1 MPDVPNITAV
11 PPLPLLRRGWRLF
24 WFFTPA
30 FLLTG
35 AVSMLFADLLWRTG
49 WSASRTVLLVLFIVL
64 FFLTAVG
71 CMHGVFGF
79 FIRIFGT
86 RNRVTALNHFKEQS
100 IASTSTAIIFPI
112 YNEDSIR
119 VLEGLRATYESL
131 ERTGQLDKFDFFILS
146 DSTNPDRW
154 VEEEKNWCE
163 LVRDLDALGKIYY
176 RRRLFNE
183 ARKSGNVRDFL
194 NTWGKRYRYFV
205 CCDADSV
212 MRGETL
218 VVLVKLMEAHPPT
231 GLIQT
236 VPALV
241 NAESLF
247 GRIQQFANRLY
258 APVFISGLNYWA
270 LDFGNYW
277 GHNAIIRTEPFMQFC
292 DLPSLP
298 GAKPFGGQI
307 LSHDFVEAAL
317 MLRENWQVWLAYD
330 LEGSYEEAPQSLI
343 DNAQRERRWC
353 QGNLQHGLVLF
364 AKGLRGVS
372 RLHLIF
378 GIFGYVASPLWL
390 AFLVAFDWID
400 CFQKYTGLSQFTV
413 PSFNPYLANWSG
425 TAHALLIFVICMV
438 VIMLPKFLSL
448 VDLARDWPRRKEF
461 GGLLNATGGVIGET
475 IFSTLHAPLLMLWH
489 TRFVLTNLAGISVG
503 WTTQSRNA
511 DGTDWLYA
519 VQRHWGHTL
528 IGVLWGWFT
537 WQLDPGLFWWFTP
550 VLAGM
555 VFSVP
560 LSVLTSRRS
569 LGARARQAGL
579 FLTPEETRPPMEL
592 VALRSRMAI
601 HDLTEAEYEI
611 NRCRPHAGLA
621 RAVLDPYVNAIHVTL
636 LREKNLNPVYAEHFT
651 RLGAGTEA
659 VRELGEKLLAA
670 GPEKLKASERMAVMA
685 DQRVMVWLH
694 QQAWVRPEEKLAPWW
709 KAMIREFSQREN

>member
-1 MPDVPNITAV
+1 MADAPNITVVSA
-11 PPLPLLRRGWRLF
+11 PRLRRGWRLF
-24 WFFTPA
+24 LFFSSA
-30 FLLTG
+30 VLLTG

-49 WSASRTVLLVLFIVL
+49 WSASRTVLLVLFIIL
-64 FFLTAVG
+64 FLLTSIG
-71 CMHGVFGF
+71 CMHGVYGF
-79 FIRIFGT
+79 FIRTFGT
-86 RNRVTALNHFKEQS
+86 NRRITALKPFKEQN
-100 IASTSTAIIFPI
+100 IAGVSTAIIFPI
-112 YNEDSIR
+112 YNEDSVR

-131 ERTGQLDKFDFFILS
+131 ERTGQLDRFDFFILS
-146 DSTNPDRW
+146 DSTNPDCW
-154 VEEEKNWCE
+154 VEEEARWSE

-194 NTWGKRYRYFV
+194 NTWGMRYRYFV

-218 VVLVKLMEAHPPT
+218 VDLVKLMEAHPT
-231 GLIQT
+231 VGLIQT

-258 APVFISGLNYWA
+258 APVFIAGLNYWA

-298 GAKPFGGQI
+298 GRKPFGGQI

-317 MLRENWQVWLAYD
+317 MLRENWTVWLAYD
-330 LEGSYEEAPQSLI
+330 LEGSYEEAPQALI
-343 DNAQRERRWC
+343 ENAQRERRWC

-372 RLHLIF
+372 RMHLIL

-390 AFLVAFDWID
+390 AFLITFEWIY
-400 CFQKYTGLSQFTV
+400 CVQKLTGLSDITV
-413 PSFNPYLANWSG
+413 QSFNPYLKDWSG
-425 TAHALLIFVICMV
+425 TAHASLVFIICMA

-448 VDLARDWPRRKEF
+448 IDLANDWPRRKQF
-461 GGLLNATGGVIGET
+461 GGLLNATGGVICET

-489 TRFVLTNLAGISVG
+489 TRFVVTNIAGISVS
-503 WTTQSRNA
+503 WTTQKRSA

-528 IGVLWGWFT
+528 IGLAWGWFT
-537 WQLDPGLFWWFTP
+537 WKLDPGLFWWFTP

-569 LGARARQAGL
+569 LGARAKSAGL
-579 FLTPEETRPPMEL
+579 FLTPEETKPPMEL
-592 VALRSRMAI
+592 VSLRSRMKI
-601 HDLTEAEYEI
+601 HELTEDETP
-611 NRCRPHAGLA
+611 RCRVHAGLA
-621 RAVLDPYVNAIHVTL
+621 AAVLDPYVNAIHVTL
-636 LREKNLNPVYAEHFT
+636 LREKQLNPVYAEHLA
-651 RLGAGTEA
+651 RIGAGTDA
-659 VRELGEKLLAA
+659 VRDLGEKLLAG
-670 GPEKLKASERMAVMA
+670 GPEKLSPSERVTVMA

-694 QQAWVRPEEKLAPWW
+694 QQAWLRPEEKLAPWW
-709 KAMIREFSQREN
+709 RAMIREFSHREN

>member
-1 MPDVPNITAV
+1 MADTPNISAATA
-11 PPLPLLRRGWRLF
+11 PLRLRRGWRLF
-24 WFFTPA
+24 LFYTSA
-30 FLLTG
+30 LVLTG
-35 AVSMLFADLLWRTG
+35 FVSMLFADLLWRTG
-49 WSASRTVLLVLFIVL
+49 WSTSRTVLLVLFIIL
-64 FFLTAVG
+64 FLLTAIG
-71 CMHGVFGF
+71 CMHGVYGF
-79 FIRIFGT
+79 FLRIFGT
-86 RNRVTALNHFKEQS
+86 RRRITGLNPYKNQN
-100 IASTSTAIIFPI
+100 IGGTSTAIIFPI

-131 ERTGQLDKFDFFILS
+131 DRTGQLDRFDFFILS

-154 VEEEKNWCE
+154 VEEELRWSE

-176 RRRLFNE
+176 RRRMFNE
-183 ARKSGNVRDFL
+183 ERKSGNVRDFL
-194 NTWGKRYRYFV
+194 NTWGKRYRYFL
-205 CCDADSV
+205 CCDADSI

-218 VVLVKLMEAHPPT
+218 VDLVKLMEVHPNV

-236 VPALV
+236 VPALF

-292 DLPSLP
+292 DLPQLP
-298 GAKPFGGQI
+298 GNKPFGGQI

-317 MLRENWQVWLAYD
+317 MLRENWAVWLAYD
-330 LEGSYEEAPQSLI
+330 LEGSYEEAPQSLVE
-343 DNAQRERRWC
+343 NAQRERRWC

-372 RLHLIF
+372 RMHLIL

-390 AFLVAFDWID
+390 AFLIAFNWIY
-400 CFQKYTGLSQFTV
+400 FAQKLTGLSDITV
-413 PSFNPYLANWSG
+413 QSFNPYLKNLSG
-425 TAHALLIFVICMV
+425 TAHAFLVFVICMA

-448 VDLARDWPRRKEF
+448 IDLARDWPRRAQF
-461 GGLLNATGGVIGET
+461 GGLLNATAGVVGET
-475 IFSTLHAPLLMLWH
+475 VFSTLHAPMLMLWH
-489 TRFVLTNLAGISVG
+489 TRFVITNLAGISVG
-503 WTTQSRNA
+503 WATQSRTA
-511 DGTDWLYA
+511 EGTEWVYA
-519 VQRHWGHTL
+519 VRRHWGHTL

-537 WQLDPGLFWWFTP
+537 WQFETALFWWFTP

-555 VFSVP
+555 ILSIP

-569 LGARARQAGL
+569 LGSHAKTLGL
-579 FLTPEETRPPMEL
+579 FLTPEETHPPLEL
-592 VALRSRMAI
+592 VSLRSRMRI
-601 HDLTEAEYEI
+601 RELTTH
-611 NRCRPHAGLA
+611 NSPRCQVHAGLSA
-621 RAVLDPYVNAIHVTL
+621 AVLDPYVNAIHVSL
-636 LREKNLNPVYAEHFT
+636 LREKQLNPVYAEHFT

-659 VRELGEKLLAA
+659 ARELGEKLLSG
-670 GPEKLKASERMAVMA
+670 GPEQLKASERMTVMA

-694 QQAWVRPEEKLAPWW
+694 QQAWLRPEEKLAPWW
-709 KAMIREFSQREN
+709 KAMIREFSHRDE

>member
-1 MPDVPNITAV
+1 MADAPNITVVSA
-11 PPLPLLRRGWRLF
+11 PRLRRGWRLF
-24 WFFTPA
+24 LFFSSA
-30 FLLTG
+30 VLLTG

-49 WSASRTVLLVLFIVL
+49 WSASRTVLLVLFIIL
-64 FFLTAVG
+64 FLLTSIG
-71 CMHGVFGF
+71 CMHGVYGF
-79 FIRIFGT
+79 FIRTFGT
-86 RNRVTALNHFKEQS
+86 NRRITALKPFKEQN
-100 IASTSTAIIFPI
+100 IAGVSTAIIFPI
-112 YNEDSIR
+112 YNEDSVR

-131 ERTGQLDKFDFFILS
+131 ERTGQLDRFDFFILS
-146 DSTNPDRW
+146 DSTNPDCW
-154 VEEEKNWCE
+154 VEEEARWSE

-194 NTWGKRYRYFV
+194 NTWGMRYRYFI

-218 VVLVKLMEAHPPT
+218 VDLVKLMEAHPTT

-258 APVFISGLNYWA
+258 APVFIAGLNYWA
-270 LDFGNYW
+270 LDLGNYW

-292 DLPSLP
+292 DLPQLP
-298 GAKPFGGQI
+298 GRKPFGGQI

-317 MLRENWQVWLAYD
+317 MLRENWEVWLAYD
-330 LEGSYEEAPQSLI
+330 LEGSYEEAPQALI
-343 DNAQRERRWC
+343 ENAQRERRWC

-372 RLHLIF
+372 RMHLIL

-390 AFLVAFDWID
+390 AFLITFEWIY
-400 CFQKYTGLSQFTV
+400 CVQKLTGLSDITV
-413 PSFNPYLANWSG
+413 QSFNPYLKDWSG
-425 TAHALLIFVICMV
+425 TAHASLVFIICMA

-448 VDLARDWPRRKEF
+448 IDLANDWPRRKQF
-461 GGLLNATGGVIGET
+461 GGLLNATGGVICET

-489 TRFVLTNLAGISVG
+489 TRFVVTNIAGISVS
-503 WTTQSRNA
+503 WTTQKRSA

-519 VQRHWGHTL
+519 AQRHWGHTL
-528 IGVLWGWFT
+528 IGLAWGWFT
-537 WQLDPGLFWWFTP
+537 WKLDPGLFWWFTP

-569 LGARARQAGL
+569 LGARAKSAGL
-579 FLTPEETRPPMEL
+579 FLTPEETKPPVEL
-592 VALRSRMAI
+592 VSLRSRMKI
-601 HDLTEAEYEI
+601 HELTEDDTP
-611 NRCRPHAGLA
+611 RCRVHAGLA
-621 RAVLDPYVNAIHVTL
+621 AAVLDPYVNAIHVTL
-636 LREKNLNPVYAEHFT
+636 LREKQLNPVYAEHLA
-651 RLGAGTEA
+651 RIGAGTDA
-659 VRELGEKLLAA
+659 VRDLGEKLLAG
-670 GPEKLKASERMAVMA
+670 GPEKLNPSERVTVMA

-694 QQAWVRPEEKLAPWW
+694 QQAWLRPEEKLAPWW
-709 KAMIREFSQREN
+709 RAMIREFSHREN